1 MHAEK
6 EAVRLWGIHP
16 IARSSGRI
24 KLHPM
29 EPSVRTEYF
38 AVIDD
43 EMQRRGPFAT
53 MHEASAILKEASRL
67 RGYTDEIARHFF
79 LCESSVVEVQIVNGH
94 MEFFNVGWLAREES
108 GREEPVLEMTDV
120 Q

>member
-1 MHAEK
+1 
-6 EAVRLWGIHP
+6 
-16 IARSSGRI
+16 
-24 KLHPM
+24 M
-29 EPSVRTEYF
+29 ESLITTKYF

-43 EMQRRGPFAT
+43 EQQRRGPFAT
-53 MHEASAILKEASRL
+53 MQEASTILKEAAKA
-67 RGYTDEIARHFF
+67 RGYTDEKAHHFF
-79 LCESSVVEVQIVNGH
+79 LCESSVVEVQSINGQ

>member
-43 EMQRRGPFAT
+43 EKQRRGPFAT

-108 GREEPVLEMTDV
+108 GREEPVLETTDV